1 MIEQGKQAELNIL
14 KRSGVGLF
22 LNDDSGEEV
31 LLPNKYCTEE
41 MKPGGK
47 VSVFIY
53 RDSEDRKVATTQIPK
68 VFLHEF
74 ALLKVNAVSA
84 VGAFLDWGLEK
95 DLMVPF
101 REQRQKMVEGRWY
114 IVYVD
119 LDQKSDRLFASNR
132 LERYLHNDNLTVKE
146 GEEVDL
152 VIQQK
157 TDLGYAAIIN
167 HTHRGLIYENEIFQ
181 EIHIGDN
188 LKGYVKKLREDNKI
202 DLSLQPLGYRSTHDA
217 NSKLILEQLEKN
229 KGFLPITDKSS
240 PDEIYTQFGISK
252 KAFKK
257 TLGSLYKQRIIEIQP
272 KGIKL
277 LQLQDPTRD

>member
-1 MIEQGKQAELNIL
+1 MIEQGKQTELNIL

-22 LNDDSGEEV
+22 LSDESGEEV

-41 MKPGGK
+41 MKPGAR
-47 VSVFIY
+47 VTVFIY
-53 RDSEDRKVATTQIPK
+53 RDSEDRKVATTLVPK
-68 VFLHEF
+68 ALLHEF
-74 ALLKVNAVSA
+74 ALLKVKAVST

-101 REQRQKMVEGRWY
+101 REQRQKMEEGRWY

-132 LERYLHNDNLTVKE
+132 MERYLQNDKLTVKE

-152 VIQQK
+152 MIQQK

-181 EIHIGDN
+181 EIHIGDK
-188 LKGYVKKLREDNKI
+188 LKGHVKKIRNDNKI
-202 DLSLQPLGYRSTHDA
+202 DLSLQPLGYKSTHDA
-217 NSKLILEQLEKN
+217 NSQLILEQLEKN

-240 PDEIYTQFGISK
+240 PEEISTQFGISK

-257 TLGSLYKQRIIEIQP
+257 TLGALYKQRKIEIQP
-272 KGIKL
+272 EGIKL
-277 LQLQDPTRD
+277 LQLQDPS